1 LWSKLIYHFSTILFL
16 IQLHFWPLLFIPR
29 NYPLYVL
36 TTFWLLC
43 VSICEAFSE
52 NYESVRPCM
61 INFFEC
67 FWNKWNQSPG
77 KMYFSKPIFAK
88 AQKIVHLIKNQYVLY
103 NKMRFLTDWYNI
115 INIFYRKLKRTEIF
129 KRRFIRIKQFHPIM
143 LI

>member
-1 LWSKLIYHFSTILFL
+1 
-16 IQLHFWPLLFIPR
+16 
-29 NYPLYVL
+29 
-36 TTFWLLC
+36 
-43 VSICEAFSE
+43 
-52 NYESVRPCM
+52 M

-67 FWNKWNQSPG
+67 FWNKCNHPG
-77 KMYFSKPIFAK
+77 TCIFQNPFAK